1 MVLIFKHKT
10 KTGNKYKKS
19 IVGKPKDQDESSKM
33 INDILKKRNFTPHN
47 FRMWTKDFGGYDVT
61 TIDFG
66 SHTEFFYV
74 VDEEHAKELL
84 KS

>member
-19 IVGKPKDQDESSKM
+19 IVGKPKDEEETSKM
-33 INDILKKRNFTPHN
+33 INDILEKRNFKPHY

-66 SHTEFFYV
+66 SHTEFFYLV
-74 VDEEHAKELL
+74 GEEHAKELL
-84 KS
+84 QH

>member
-19 IVGKPKDQDESSKM
+19 IVGKPKDEKETLKM
-33 INDILKKRNFTPHN
+33 INDILEKRNFKHLG

-66 SHTEFFYV
+66 SYTEFFYLV
-74 VDEEHAKELL
+74 AEEHAKELL
-84 KS
+84 QH

>member
-66 SHTEFFYV
+66 SHTEFFYL

>member
-19 IVGKPKDQDESSKM
+19 IVGKPKDEEETSKM
-33 INDILKKRNFTPHN
+33 INDILEKRNYKPHG

-66 SHTEFFYV
+66 SHTEFFYL

-84 KS
+84 EH

>member
-1 MVLIFKHKT
+1 MVLIFKHK

-19 IVGKPKDQDESSKM
+19 IVGKPKDEEESSKM
-33 INDILKKRNFTPHN
+33 INDILEKRSFKSHY
-47 FRMWTKDFGGYDVT
+47 FRMWTKDFGGYNVT

-66 SHTEFFYV
+66 SHTEFFYL

-84 KS
+84 QH

>member
-33 INDILKKRNFTPHN
+33 INDILKKRNFTPHY
-47 FRMWTKDFGGYDVT
+47 FRMWTKDFDGYDVT

-66 SHTEFFYV
+66 SHTEFFYL

>member
-33 INDILKKRNFTPHN
+33 INNILKKRNFTPHY

-66 SHTEFFYV
+66 SHTEFFYL
-74 VDEEHAKELL
+74 VDEGHAKELL

>member
-19 IVGKPKDQDESSKM
+19 IVGKPNNEEESSKM
-33 INDILKKRNFTPHN
+33 INDILEKRNFKPHC
-47 FRMWTKDFGGYDVT
+47 FRMWIKDFGGYNVT

-66 SHTEFFYV
+66 SHTEFFYL

-84 KS
+84 QH

>member
-19 IVGKPKDQDESSKM
+19 IVGKPKDEEESSKM
-33 INDILKKRNFTPHN
+33 INDILEKRNFKPHY

-66 SHTEFFYV
+66 SHTEFFYL
-74 VDEEHAKELL
+74 VDEEHVKELL
-84 KS
+84 QH

>member
-19 IVGKPKDQDESSKM
+19 IVGKPKDEEESSKM
-33 INDILKKRNFTPHN
+33 INDILEKRNFKLHY

-66 SHTEFFYV
+66 SHTEFFYL

-84 KS
+84 QH

>member
-19 IVGKPKDQDESSKM
+19 IVGKPKDEEESSKM
-33 INDILKKRNFTPHN
+33 INDILEKRNFKHHG

-66 SHTEFFYV
+66 SHTEFFYL

-84 KS
+84 QH

>member
-19 IVGKPKDQDESSKM
+19 IVGKPKDEEESSKM
-33 INDILKKRNFTPHN
+33 INDILEKRNFKPHG

-66 SHTEFFYV
+66 SHTEFFYLV
-74 VDEEHAKELL
+74 GEEHAKELL
-84 KS
+84 QH

>member
-19 IVGKPKDQDESSKM
+19 IVGKPKDEEESSKM
-33 INDILKKRNFTPHN
+33 INDILEKRNFKPHG

-66 SHTEFFYV
+66 SHTEFFYL
-74 VDEEHAKELL
+74 VDEEHVKELL
-84 KS
+84 QH